1 MLEKIGQNFDVE
13 KELDR
18 ELELLK
24 QLEFEQ
30 KTEEIL
36 NKIEK
41 IKTKQQKIKE
51 QNLET
56 KLKKKTC
63 INKIA

>member
-1 MLEKIGQNFDVE
+1 MRIQ

-18 ELELLK
+18 ELELFK

-36 NKIEK
+36 MRLIS
-41 IKTKQQKIKE
+41 
-51 QNLET
+51 
-56 KLKKKTC
+56 
-63 INKIA
+63 